1 MNLFCFSLEGSLD
14 SLYEAVPD
22 SSHTEVYSIPTRS
35 RSHAALLGDS
45 NKWHAP
51 RHSSSTDLSH
61 ASKKKTRREM
71 MSHSVSATALDNASS
86 SNGPPLWLPARNPE
100 DLLHI
105 KTNQNEELAASLKQL
120 DHRTSHENL
129 HLKNSGPV
137 KIVCYEEQNP
147 DQQLQNGRERDSTVT
162 NNKQIRQPR
171 GTIRKSQKAGKKG
184 SGNVRPRSISKS
196 TGKGHSKG
204 GGPGPAAGRGVEV
217 PPPTP
222 ENGIHRL
229 DLPDGQAPGS
239 RERQSWSAPTE
250 ATQAWCPSYHT
261 CRRPHTEYRVYSQDL
276 TLPTGK
282 EWTKTDQDRRIR
294 RDGPFHASMVRS
306 VTDMD
311 LRASKRSTSF
321 GRFDKHQPP
330 AVKPQENATAML
342 DEGNST
348 LETCEPGK
356 QGSLSKK
363 MRAISLTMRLKMGR
377 KCAKNLSDDM
387 VDETDKD
394 QEEAKE
400 IGPSDK
406 PSDSSESLY
415 SGQSST
421 SGVVSSSDGSSN
433 RGSLRLEEELPY
445 AGQVCGRARVHTDFV
460 PSPYDTDSL
469 KLKVGDI
476 ISVISKPPMG
486 IWTGML
492 NNKVGNFKFIYVD
505 MLPEKEKDEDTPK
518 IRPQRL
524 SKRSRPKTLLELLE
538 RLQLEEYASSLLL
551 NGYQTADD
559 LIHLQ
564 EKHLTELN
572 ITDPEHRQRLL
583 AVANVYYEIGGD
595 DRDNDKEDEE
605 TNDCPRDSGC
615 FIPSECSDSKDDV
628 EGHPATP
635 DAPEH

>member
-1 MNLFCFSLEGSLD
+1 MSERWTLCNHCSVLPKTEGSLD

-61 ASKKKTRREM
+61 ASKKKTRSSSANQDVM
-71 MSHSVSATALDNASS
+71 VSLFFLPEDNASS

-105 KTNQNEELAASLKQL
+105 KTNQNE
-120 DHRTSHENL
+120 
-129 HLKNSGPV
+129 
-137 KIVCYEEQNP
+137 
-147 DQQLQNGRERDSTVT
+147 
-162 NNKQIRQPR
+162 
-171 GTIRKSQKAGKKG
+171 
-184 SGNVRPRSISKS
+184 
-196 TGKGHSKG
+196 GKGHSKG